1 MSRFAVGI
9 AAAVLLAACA
19 SSNPVQ
25 GGPRPPQGP
34 GPAGTNFGRWDIDAE
49 GAVDQAFR
57 IFIQNKWNG
66 GQEAEARKVLEADGF
81 KCADSASSTRKPPP
95 NLDCERVYS
104 VNDNVHAWTVE
115 FWPNEPEPKSHYT
128 RMHMRDPL
136 KNYNDRG
143 N

>member
-1 MSRFAVGI
+1 MSRLAIGI
-9 AAAVLLAACA
+9 AAAALLAACA

-57 IFIQNKWNG
+57 IFIMGRWNG
-66 GQEAEARKVLEADGF
+66 GQEAEARKVFEADGF
-81 KCADSASSTRKPPP
+81 KCQDGNRPEGRPVP
-95 NLDCERVYS
+95 NLECERVYS

-128 RMHMRDPL
+128 RMHMRDPMR
-136 KNYNDRG
+136 NYNDRG